1 MKINVSFIYIS
12 QQSRQS
18 RQSPDN
24 HMNPHDNIS
33 RKTILTLYLSF
44 SILFTFILS
53 VETNVD
59 VVNVTV
65 TTNSSTTDD
74 QTSPSPSLLSQETVT
89 IITYSIIS
97 LMFGIPILTFLAC
110 IYHMKGSA
118 PCDFKAAFCEC
129 C

>member
-1 MKINVSFIYIS
+1 LKINVSFQYI
-12 QQSRQS
+12 QLRPDNQ
-18 RQSPDN
+18 DN
-24 HMNPHDNIS
+24 HMKHHDNIS

-53 VETNVD
+53 VETNV
-59 VVNVTV
+59 NVST

-74 QTSPSPSLLSQETVT
+74 KSSPSPSLLSQGTVT
-89 IITYSIIS
+89 IITYSILS

-118 PCDFKAAFCEC
+118 PCNFKEAC
-129 C
+129 CNYC

>member
-1 MKINVSFIYIS
+1 MFHFNIFQLN
-12 QQSRQS
+12 RQS
-18 RQSPDN
+18 RQSPEN
-24 HMNPHDNIS
+24 RMKHHDNIS
-33 RKTILTLYLSF
+33 RKTILTLYLSL

-74 QTSPSPSLLSQETVT
+74 KTPSSLLSQGTVT

-110 IYHMKGSA
+110 IYHMKGST
-118 PCDFKAAFCEC
+118 PCDFKAAC
-129 C
+129 CNCNSC